1 VLLAPFQETA
11 WTNENAAA
19 SDALQKGRYAEAIKS
34 FSRAVQLAEKFGADD
49 ERLGESL
56 NGLAEA
62 YRLQEDYAN
71 AGAVYRRILAIRW
84 SAASNKGD
92 LAVAELVDRFADVLR
107 LAYFK
112 RSEFGEAFKKYQE
125 ALDKTAAGEPLYVA
139 MTGMLVKADLTT
151 EASAVMQRAVR
162 AFPASRRLRYKEAE
176 MHRDSGRMRQALETF
191 HQASQM
197 KPPPGMTPE
206 RDRLQLS
213 FIYQRIGGI
222 NTDLV
227 DFDAAIAAY
236 KKAVDIS
243 PENADARVALAD
255 LYARRGRY
263 SEALAEYSNVLASHS
278 DSALPYYRIADA
290 NLQMGNFS
298 EAAAAAARALQIDPK
313 LRKARYVNGVALVRM
328 GRTEQGQKELEE
340 YRRQEADAQAEMND
354 QRDVLVSS
362 RGAAALVLD
371 RNAEEALALF
381 RQSIAAHPN
390 AAVLRLNLGVAL
402 DMLGRTREAAAA
414 LQSLLDSGSDNFLVY
429 KSLARV
435 SESPKYQALYVRK
448 IDEALEEELQ

>member
-1 VLLAPFQETA
+1 
-11 WTNENAAA
+11 
-19 SDALQKGRYAEAIKS
+19 
-34 FSRAVQLAEKFGADD
+34 
-49 ERLGESL
+49 
-56 NGLAEA
+56 
-62 YRLQEDYAN
+62 
-71 AGAVYRRILAIRW
+71 
-84 SAASNKGD
+84 
-92 LAVAELVDRFADVLR
+92 
-107 LAYFK
+107 
-112 RSEFGEAFKKYQE
+112 
-125 ALDKTAAGEPLYVA
+125 
-139 MTGMLVKADLTT
+139 
-151 EASAVMQRAVR
+151 VMQRAVR